1 MFFMNFM
8 YFFRKYYNN
17 IIRNELAKQKIYK
30 QTKENS
36 GLKWRNVL
44 EFIRRSNIFERWI
57 ETGIGNEKIFQ
68 NHKTY
73 NFS

>member
-1 MFFMNFM
+1 MRAILKRIILINYIFMFFMNFM

-36 GLKWRNVL
+36 GLK
-44 EFIRRSNIFERWI
+44 
-57 ETGIGNEKIFQ
+57 
-68 NHKTY
+68 
-73 NFS
+73 